1 MAIRSFNHN
10 ILYRY
15 IQIYKPALT
24 LNLTYLVL
32 NLPHTFAV
40 MSRVA
45 IHTLGCKLNYS
56 ESSTIVRQ
64 LESNGFTKVD
74 FTEES
79 DIYIIN
85 TCSVTDNADKKCR
98 TTVKAVLKQNPEAYV
113 VVIGCYA
120 QLKPKEI
127 SEIPGVDMVLG
138 AAEKFNMIEHLHS
151 LQKEEK
157 AIVLNKNIKE
167 TQEFVPAFSYGDRT
181 RSFLKVQDGCDYF
194 CSFCTIPLAR
204 GKSRNASVAETVAKA
219 KEVAATNI
227 KEVVITG
234 VNIGDFGADQDYAE
248 TLYDL
253 LLELDKVE
261 GIERYRISSIEPNL
275 LTNEIIDFVSASD
288 KFVPHFH
295 IPLQSGDD
303 EILLKMRRKY
313 LSELYADRI
322 ARIKKRMPNS
332 CIGVDVIVGFP
343 GETEEHFLN
352 TYNFLNE
359 LDISYLHVFPYS
371 ERNNTTAKKMEGKV
385 LKADKMERAKR
396 LRILSEKKKRY
407 FYETQLGKSMQ
418 VLWEEERQGDNMQGF
433 SENYV
438 RFEAPYDSTKVN
450 TIEILNFDQINES
463 GLAKASLKE
472 HLQ

>member
-1 MAIRSFNHN
+1 MVNR
-10 ILYRY
+10 L
-15 IQIYKPALT
+15 K
-24 LNLTYLVL
+24 
-32 NLPHTFAV
+32 FAA

-45 IHTLGCKLNYS
+45 IHTLGCKLNFS

-64 LESNGFTKVD
+64 LEDNGFSRVD
-74 FTEES
+74 FSDEA

-98 TTVKAVLKQNPEAYV
+98 TTVKSVLKQNPEAYV

-138 AAEKFNMIEHLHS
+138 AAEKFNMIEHLHT
-151 LQKEEK
+151 LKKEEE
-157 AIVLNKNIKE
+157 AIVFNKNIKE
-167 TQEFVPAFSYGDRT
+167 TQDFVPAFSYGDRT

-204 GKSRNASVAETVAKA
+204 GKSRNATVAETVAKA
-219 KEVAATNI
+219 KEVAATDI

-234 VNIGDFGADQDYAE
+234 VNIGDFGADQEYAE
-248 TLYDL
+248 TFYDL
-253 LLELDKVE
+253 IVELDKVE

-275 LTNEIIDFVSASD
+275 LSNEIIDFVAASD

-303 EILLKMRRKY
+303 EILTKMRRKY
-313 LSELYADRI
+313 LSDLYVDRI
-322 ARIKKRMPNS
+322 SRIKEKMPNS

-343 GETEEHFLN
+343 GETEEHFLT
-352 TYNFLNE
+352 TYNFLNA

-371 ERNNTTAKKMEGKV
+371 ERNNTTAKKMQGKV
-385 LKADKMERAKR
+385 TKVEKTERAQR
-396 LRILSEKKKRY
+396 LRILSAKKKRY
-407 FYETQLGKSMQ
+407 FYETQVGREME
-418 VLWEEERQGDNMQGF
+418 VLWEEEKQGESMQGF
-433 SENYV
+433 SENYI
-438 RFEAPYDSTKVN
+438 RFEAPYDARRVN
-450 TIEILNFDQINES
+450 TVETLCFDQINET

>member
-1 MAIRSFNHN
+1 MF
-10 ILYRY
+10 
-15 IQIYKPALT
+15 
-24 LNLTYLVL
+24 
-32 NLPHTFAV
+32 
-40 MSRVA
+40 RVA
-45 IHTLGCKLNYS
+45 IHTLGCKLNFS

-64 LESNGFTKVD
+64 LKDNGFDRVD
-74 FTEES
+74 FSEEA
-79 DIYIIN
+79 DIYVIN

-98 TTVKAVLKQNPEAYV
+98 TTVKSVLKQNPEAYV

-151 LQKEEK
+151 LEKEEK
-157 AIVLNKNIKE
+157 SIVFNKNIKE
-167 TQEFVPAFSYGDRT
+167 TQDFVPAFSYGDRT

-204 GKSRNASVAETVAKA
+204 GKSRNATVAETVAKA
-219 KEVAATNI
+219 KEVAATDI

-248 TLYDL
+248 TFYDL
-253 LLELDKVE
+253 IVELDKVE

-275 LTNEIIDFVSASD
+275 LSNEIIDFVAASD

-303 EILLKMRRKY
+303 EILTKMRRKY
-313 LSELYADRI
+313 LSDLYTDRI
-322 ARIKKRMPNS
+322 ARIKKQMPNC

-343 GETEEHFLN
+343 GESEEHFMN
-352 TYNFLNE
+352 TYQFLNE

-371 ERNNTTAKKMEGKV
+371 ERNNTTAKKLANKV
-385 LKADKMERAKR
+385 TKVEKTDRAKR
-396 LRILSEKKKRY
+396 LRILSHKKKRH
-407 FYETQLGKSMQ
+407 FYEIQLGRDMD
-418 VLWEEERQGDNMQGF
+418 VLWEEERQGENMQGF

-438 RFEAPYDSTKVN
+438 RFEAPYDPARINMVERLKFS
-450 TIEILNFDQINES
+450 EINEN

>member
-204 GKSRNASVAETVAKA
+204 GKSRNASIAETVAKA
-219 KEVAATNI
+219 KEVADTNI

-438 RFEAPYDSTKVN
+438 RFEAPYDRTKVN

>member
-1 MAIRSFNHN
+1 
-10 ILYRY
+10 
-15 IQIYKPALT
+15 
-24 LNLTYLVL
+24 
-32 NLPHTFAV
+32 
-40 MSRVA
+40 
-45 IHTLGCKLNYS
+45 
-56 ESSTIVRQ
+56 
-64 LESNGFTKVD
+64 
-74 FTEES
+74 
-79 DIYIIN
+79 
-85 TCSVTDNADKKCR
+85 
-98 TTVKAVLKQNPEAYV
+98 
-113 VVIGCYA
+113 
-120 QLKPKEI
+120 
-127 SEIPGVDMVLG
+127 
-138 AAEKFNMIEHLHS
+138 MIEHLHS

-219 KEVAATNI
+219 KEVADTNI

>member
-1 MAIRSFNHN
+1 M
-10 ILYRY
+10 Y
-15 IQIYKPALT
+15 
-24 LNLTYLVL
+24 
-32 NLPHTFAV
+32 
-40 MSRVA
+40 RVA

-64 LESNGFTKVD
+64 LENNGFSRVD
-74 FTEES
+74 FSDEA

-98 TTVKAVLKQNPEAYV
+98 TTVKSVLKQNPEAYV

-151 LQKEEK
+151 LKKEEE
-157 AIVLNKNIKE
+157 AIVFNKNIKE
-167 TQEFVPAFSYGDRT
+167 TQDFVTAFSYGDRT

-204 GKSRNASVAETVAKA
+204 GKSRNATIAETVAKA
-219 KEVAATNI
+219 KEVAATDI

-248 TLYDL
+248 TFYDL
-253 LLELDKVE
+253 IVELDKVE

-275 LTNEIIDFVSASD
+275 LSNEIIDFVAASD

-303 EILLKMRRKY
+303 EILTKMRRKY
-313 LSELYADRI
+313 LSDLYVDRI
-322 ARIKKRMPNS
+322 KRIKKQMPNS
-332 CIGVDVIVGFP
+332 CIGVDVIMGFP
-343 GETEEHFLN
+343 GETEEHFLT

-371 ERNNTTAKKMEGKV
+371 ERNNTTAKKMTDKV
-385 LKADKMERAKR
+385 TKAEKTERAQR
-396 LRILSEKKKRY
+396 LRILSTKKKRY
-407 FYETQLGKSMQ
+407 FYETQLGREMN
-418 VLWEEERQGDNMQGF
+418 VLWEEEKQGENMQGF

-438 RFEAPYDSTKVN
+438 RFEAPYDASRVN
-450 TIEILNFDQINES
+450 IVERLRFENINES

>member
-1 MAIRSFNHN
+1 
-10 ILYRY
+10 
-15 IQIYKPALT
+15 
-24 LNLTYLVL
+24 
-32 NLPHTFAV
+32 
-40 MSRVA
+40 
-45 IHTLGCKLNYS
+45 LGCKLNYS

-74 FTEES
+74 FSEEA
-79 DIYIIN
+79 DIYVIN

-98 TTVKAVLKQNPEAYV
+98 TTVKGVLKQNPEAYV

-151 LQKEEK
+151 LKKEEK
-157 AIVLNKNIKE
+157 SIIHNKNIKE
-167 TQEFVPAFSYGDRT
+167 TQDFVPAFSYGDRT

-204 GKSRNASVAETVAKA
+204 GKSRNATVAETVAKA
-219 KEVAATNI
+219 KEVAATDI

-248 TLYDL
+248 TFYDL
-253 LLELDKVE
+253 VVELDKVE

-275 LTNEIIDFVSASD
+275 LSNEIIDFVAASD

-303 EILLKMRRKY
+303 EILTKMRRKY
-313 LSELYADRI
+313 LSDLYVDRI
-322 ARIKKRMPNS
+322 SRIKDRMPDC

-343 GETEEHFLN
+343 GESEEHFLN
-352 TYNFLNE
+352 TYKFLNE

-371 ERNNTTAKKMEGKV
+371 ERNNTTAKKMANKV
-385 LKADKMERAKR
+385 TKKEKTDRAQR
-396 LRILSEKKKRY
+396 LRILSQKKKRH
-407 FYETQLGKSMQ
+407 FYETQLGKSMN
-418 VLWEEERQGDNMQGF
+418 VLWEEEKQGEMMQGF
-433 SENYV
+433 SENYI
-438 RFEAPYDSTKVN
+438 RFEAAYDITKVN
-450 TIEILNFDQINES
+450 TLETLVFDEINES

>member
-1 MAIRSFNHN
+1 
-10 ILYRY
+10 
-15 IQIYKPALT
+15 
-24 LNLTYLVL
+24 
-32 NLPHTFAV
+32 

>member
-1 MAIRSFNHN
+1 MF
-10 ILYRY
+10 
-15 IQIYKPALT
+15 
-24 LNLTYLVL
+24 
-32 NLPHTFAV
+32 
-40 MSRVA
+40 RVA
-45 IHTLGCKLNYS
+45 IHTLGCKLNFS

-64 LESNGFTKVD
+64 LEDNGFDRVD
-74 FTEES
+74 FSEEA
-79 DIYIIN
+79 DIYVIN

-98 TTVKAVLKQNPEAYV
+98 TTVKSVLKQNPEAYV

-151 LQKEEK
+151 LEKEEK
-157 AIVLNKNIKE
+157 SIVFNKNIKE
-167 TQEFVPAFSYGDRT
+167 TQDFVPAFSYGDRT

-204 GKSRNASVAETVAKA
+204 GKSRNATVAETVAKA
-219 KEVAATNI
+219 KEVAATDI

-234 VNIGDFGADQDYAE
+234 VNIGDFGTDQDYAE
-248 TLYDL
+248 TFYDL
-253 LLELDKVE
+253 IVELDKVE

-275 LTNEIIDFVSASD
+275 LSNEIIDFVAASD

-303 EILLKMRRKY
+303 EILTKMRRKY
-313 LSELYADRI
+313 LSDLYTDRI
-322 ARIKKRMPNS
+322 ARIKKQMPNC

-343 GETEEHFLN
+343 GESEEHFMN
-352 TYNFLNE
+352 TYQFLNE

-371 ERNNTTAKKMEGKV
+371 ERNNTTAKKLAYKV
-385 LKADKMERAKR
+385 TKVEKTDRAKR
-396 LRILSEKKKRY
+396 LRILSHKKKRH
-407 FYETQLGKSMQ
+407 FYETQLGRDMD
-418 VLWEEERQGDNMQGF
+418 VLWEEEHQGENMQGF

-438 RFEAPYDSTKVN
+438 CFETPYDPARINMVERLKFS
-450 TIEILNFDQINES
+450 EINEN

>member
-204 GKSRNASVAETVAKA
+204 GKSRNASIAETVAKA
-219 KEVAATNI
+219 KEVADTNI

-450 TIEILNFDQINES
+450 TIEILNFNQINES

>member
-1 MAIRSFNHN
+1 M
-10 ILYRY
+10 Y
-15 IQIYKPALT
+15 
-24 LNLTYLVL
+24 
-32 NLPHTFAV
+32 
-40 MSRVA
+40 RVA

-64 LESNGFTKVD
+64 LENNGFSRVD
-74 FTEES
+74 FSDEA

-98 TTVKAVLKQNPEAYV
+98 TTVKSVLKQNPEAYV

-151 LQKEEK
+151 LKKEEE
-157 AIVLNKNIKE
+157 AIVFNKNIKE
-167 TQEFVPAFSYGDRT
+167 TQDFVTAFSYGDRT

-204 GKSRNASVAETVAKA
+204 GKSRNATIAETVAKA
-219 KEVAATNI
+219 KEVAATDI

-234 VNIGDFGADQDYAE
+234 VNIGDFGADQEYAE
-248 TLYDL
+248 TFYDL
-253 LLELDKVE
+253 IVELDKVE

-275 LTNEIIDFVSASD
+275 LSNEIIDFVAASD

-303 EILLKMRRKY
+303 EILTKMRRKY
-313 LSELYADRI
+313 LSDLYVDRI
-322 ARIKKRMPNS
+322 KRIKKQMPNS

-343 GETEEHFLN
+343 GETEEHFLT

-371 ERNNTTAKKMEGKV
+371 ERNNTTAKKMTDKV
-385 LKADKMERAKR
+385 TKAEKTERAQR
-396 LRILSEKKKRY
+396 LRILSTKKKRY
-407 FYETQLGKSMQ
+407 FYETQLGREMN
-418 VLWEEERQGDNMQGF
+418 VLWEEEKQGENMQGF

-438 RFEAPYDSTKVN
+438 RFEAPYDASRVN
-450 TIEILNFDQINES
+450 IVERLRFENINES

>member
-1 MAIRSFNHN
+1 
-10 ILYRY
+10 
-15 IQIYKPALT
+15 
-24 LNLTYLVL
+24 
-32 NLPHTFAV
+32 

-45 IHTLGCKLNYS
+45 IHTLGCKLNFS

-64 LESNGFTKVD
+64 LEDNGFSRVD
-74 FTEES
+74 FSDEA

-98 TTVKAVLKQNPEAYV
+98 TTVKSVLKQNPEAYI

-120 QLKPKEI
+120 QLKPTEI
-127 SEIPGVDMVLG
+127 SQIPGVDMVLG
-138 AAEKFNMIEHLHS
+138 AAEKFNMMEHLHS
-151 LQKEEK
+151 LKKEEE
-157 AIVLNKNIKE
+157 AIVFNKNIKE
-167 TQEFVPAFSYGDRT
+167 TQDFVPAFSYGDRT

-204 GKSRNASVAETVAKA
+204 GKSRNASIAETVTKA
-219 KEVAATNI
+219 KEVAATDI

-234 VNIGDFGADQDYAE
+234 VNIGDFGADQEYAE
-248 TLYDL
+248 TFYDL
-253 LLELDKVE
+253 IVELDKVE

-275 LTNEIIDFVSASD
+275 LSNEIIDFVAASD

-303 EILLKMRRKY
+303 EILTKMRRKY
-313 LSELYADRI
+313 LSDLYVDRI
-322 ARIKKRMPNS
+322 KRIKKQMPNS

-343 GETEEHFLN
+343 GETEEHFLT

-371 ERNNTTAKKMEGKV
+371 ERNNTTAKKMTDKV
-385 LKADKMERAKR
+385 TKAEKTERAQR
-396 LRILSEKKKRY
+396 LRILSTKKKRY
-407 FYETQLGKSMQ
+407 FYESQLSREMN
-418 VLWEEERQGDNMQGF
+418 VLWEEEKQGENMQGF
-433 SENYV
+433 SENYI
-438 RFEAPYDSTKVN
+438 RFEAAYDANRVN
-450 TIEILNFDQINES
+450 TIERLGFDKISES